1 MNYPSLY
8 RDRNSLAEI
17 LAQLKTQIDPALLTK
32 KEGEE
37 EDEAKNNTGGEGS
50 VISTRLVTP
59 IMLSV
64 ICCLLTNIFM
74 ILILHELSN
83 LPGIGSILSKVN
95 NLFP

>member
-37 EDEAKNNTGGEGS
+37 EDENKKTGGEGK
-50 VISTRLVTP
+50 VIWTRLVTS
-59 IMLSV
+59 IMSYA
-64 ICCLLTNIFM
+64 ICFLLFTQTF
-74 ILILHELSN
+74 L
-83 LPGIGSILSKVN
+83 
-95 NLFP
+95 